1 MIGIAGTTQSLEVK
15 LAGAATT
22 TELPITAAFV
32 DISQTTLAL
41 VGAPT
46 FQGITTGATAVVL
59 SAAPGANVERRVNA
73 LTVVNVDTA
82 TATVTVQI
90 DVSGTKRIAIKVIL
104 SVGDQLV
111 VTNAGLDVLDSAGNK
126 KQTVG
131 LSAFGDP
138 ITVAH
143 GGTGLATLTSR
154 GVLVGAGTSVVAPTA
169 AGAVSTLLRGMGGSA
184 DPVFAAIRRVVA
196 ITSSAT
202 PTPDADVTDLY
213 DVTALAAGATM
224 GAPTGTPYN
233 GQLLMFQFK
242 DNGTARTL
250 AWNAAYVAGGVALP
264 TTTMLSKILTV
275 GFMYTTA
282 NSLNKWRCIASAQEA

>member
-1 MIGIAGTTQSLEVK
+1 MIAVAGTTQSLELK
-15 LAGAATT
+15 LGGAAAT

-32 DISQTTLAL
+32 AISQTTLAL
-41 VGAPT
+41 VGAT
-46 FQGITTGATAVVL
+46 SFAGITTGATPVVL
-59 SAAPGANVERRVNA
+59 SAVPGANVENRLNA
-73 LTVVNVDTA
+73 LTVTNVDTA
-82 TATVTVQI
+82 AATVTIQI
-90 DVSGTKRIAIKVIL
+90 DVSGTKRIALKTIL
-104 SVGDQLV
+104 SVGDILV
-111 VTNAGLDVLDSAGNK
+111 VTHLSIDVLDAAGNK

-131 LSAFGDP
+131 LSSFGDP

-143 GGTGLATLTSR
+143 GGTGLATLTSH
-154 GVLVGAGTSVVAPTA
+154 GVLVGEGTGNLAPTA
-169 AGAVSTLLRGMGGSA
+169 AGAISSVLRGMGASA

-196 ITSSAT
+196 ITSSST

-213 DVTALAAGATM
+213 DVTALAAAPTM

-242 DNGTARTL
+242 DNATPRAL

-264 TTTMLSKILTV
+264 TTTVTSKILTV